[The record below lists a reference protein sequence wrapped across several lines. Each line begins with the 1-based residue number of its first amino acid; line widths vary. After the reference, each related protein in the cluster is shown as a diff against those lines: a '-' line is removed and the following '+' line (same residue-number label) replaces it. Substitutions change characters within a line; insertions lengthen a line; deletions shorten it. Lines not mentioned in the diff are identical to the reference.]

1 MGGVGGGM
9 AHDHGRSGGVS
20 ERLPASRE
28 GTGAA
33 GRSSKSQASVS
44 EQNCGL
50 ENASLAMVKS
60 KVM

>member
-1 MGGVGGGM
+1 M

-44 EQNCGL
+44 EQNCSL